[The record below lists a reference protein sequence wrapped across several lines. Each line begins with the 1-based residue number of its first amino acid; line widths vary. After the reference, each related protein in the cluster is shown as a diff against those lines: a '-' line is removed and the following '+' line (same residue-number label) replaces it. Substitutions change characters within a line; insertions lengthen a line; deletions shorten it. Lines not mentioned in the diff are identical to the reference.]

1 MSDTQRTPEWYSS
14 RCARVT
20 ASAISNVMMDKSK
33 AGYRNYMAQLVCERL
48 TGQATETYTSPAMQ
62 HGIDTEAE
70 ARAAYSARVGQLV
83 EEVGFI
89 KHPKLEAGA
98 SPDGLVGTEGLVEIK
113 CLQPAASLDIIE
125 SKKVPTEHR
134 LQMQWQMA
142 VTGRDWCDYVVYQPK
157 LPERLRLHIIRIHR
171 DQPQILEI
179 TQAVTNFLSEV
190 DRKVNNLKELSL

>member
-14 RCARVT
+14 RCGRVT
-20 ASAISNVMMDKSK
+20 ASAISNVMMEKTK

-48 TGQATETYTSPAMQ
+48 TGQPTEGYTSPAMQ

-98 SPDGLVGTEGLVEIK
+98 SPDGLVGTDGLVEIK

-134 LQMQWQMA
+134 LQMMWQMA

-157 LPERLRLHIIRIHR
+157 LPERLRLHIIRVHR
-171 DQPQILEI
+171 DQPAILEI
-179 TQAVTNFLSEV
+179 TQAVTNFLFEV
-190 DRKVNNLKELSL
+190 DRKVNHLKELSL

>member
-1 MSDTQRTPEWYSS
+1 MEQRTDEWFNS
-14 RCARVT
+14 RVGKVT
-20 ASAISNVMMDKSK
+20 ASAILNVMMDKSK

-48 TGQATETYTSPAMQ
+48 TGAPTETYTSPAMQ

-70 ARAAYSARVGQLV
+70 ARAAYSARVGLLV

-89 KHPKLEAGA
+89 KHAKLEAGA
-98 SPDGLVGTEGLVEIK
+98 SPDGLVGAEGLVEIK
-113 CLQPAASLDIIE
+113 SVQPATALDIIE
-125 SKKVPTEHR
+125 SRKVPTDHR

-157 LPERLRLHIIRIHR
+157 LPERLRLHIIRVHR
-171 DQPQILEI
+171 DQPQIIEI
-179 TQAVTNFLSEV
+179 TQKVTEFLQEV

>member
-1 MSDTQRTPEWYSS
+1 MEQRTDDWYNA
-14 RCARVT
+14 RVGRVT
-20 ASAISNVMMDKSK
+20 ASEISNVMMNKDR

-48 TGQATETYTSPAMQ
+48 TGAPTETYTSPAMQ

-70 ARAAYSARVGQLV
+70 ARAAYSARVGLLV

-98 SPDGLVGTEGLVEIK
+98 SPDGLVGTDGLCEIK
-113 CLQPAASLDIIE
+113 CVQPATALDILE

-134 LQMQWQMA
+134 LQMMWQMA

-157 LPERLRLHIIRIHR
+157 LPERLRLNIIRVHR
-171 DQPQILEI
+171 DQPAIIEM
-179 TQAVTNFLSEV
+179 TQKVGEFLQEV
-190 DRKVNNLKELSL
+190 DRKVNTLKEMSL